1 MVHTPARPPL
11 QSLKRW
17 NCLLQ
22 SRTGNK
28 QEPAQQRKWGGS
40 LQSSAISEENTG
52 FPGECYLT
60 THPPEAPTGFPR
72 TPHHCPRSDLSR
84 DLENEKGGSVA
95 APRWVHILGLPR
107 KSRGE
112 QGSTLYGTYHKRPHM
127 GGSIIPILHER
138 KLRLGGEMIVHV
150 RSWGTRHLSHLPQL
164 HVHGHID
171 VSFWKPPSIF
181 LLLPK
186 EN

>member
-1 MVHTPARPPL
+1 MPSPVTCGPRPVTRARRASQGPRERPARLAGRRQPGSGRWTGFCVLWPAFLEMGRCCGRRRGTRSLTLSRKAQTELPLKQPQSYTPWSTHPL

-40 LQSSAISEENTG
+40 LQSSAISEENTD
-52 FPGECYLT
+52 FPGECYLV

-95 APRWVHILGLPR
+95 APR
-107 KSRGE
+107 
-112 QGSTLYGTYHKRPHM
+112 
-127 GGSIIPILHER
+127 
-138 KLRLGGEMIVHV
+138 
-150 RSWGTRHLSHLPQL
+150 
-164 HVHGHID
+164 
-171 VSFWKPPSIF
+171 
-181 LLLPK
+181 
-186 EN
+186 